1 MTNSE
6 EKLETEKTA
15 QAHPQR
21 IVGVVVGAGKMTK
34 TITVL
39 VERLVWHPKLHKQYS
54 RSKKYLVHDE
64 KSEAKFDE
72 KVVIEKC
79 RPLSAHKN
87 FRLVE
92 IIAKAENGKGEKS

>member
-6 EKLETEKTA
+6 EKLEDTKTA

-21 IVGVVVGAGKMTK
+21 LSGVVVGAGKMTK

-64 KSEAKFDE
+64 KSEAKLNE

-79 RPLSAHKN
+79 RPMSAHKN
-87 FRLVE
+87 FRL
-92 IIAKAENGKGEKS
+92 ISRIANAENGEGEKS

>member
-1 MTNSE
+1 MKKSE
-6 EKLETEKTA
+6 EKLETTEKI

-21 IVGVVVGAGKMTK
+21 LSGVVVGAGKMAK

-39 VERLVWHPKLHKQYS
+39 AERLVWHPKLHKQYS
-54 RSKKYLVHDE
+54 RSQKYLVHDE
-64 KSEAKFDE
+64 NNEAELND

-79 RPLSAHKN
+79 RPLSARKN

-92 IIAKAENGKGEKS
+92 RVGVSEKSKGGKS